1 MGSGVVA
8 MASQCSQHWPHHPT
22 NRLKNWPEYLYFL
35 YTISQFLATHMCQV
49 AHCAFCVMC
58 TTHVHNPGPWPS
70 VWQGHWVPQAVG
82 PIESGYRGGVGHP
95 QSQAWATNGAP
106 NCPQLLHAGSG
117 GPVGAMGP
125 LGCGPRCP
133 HQPIVGP
140 CHNPA
145 RPHSC

>member
-1 MGSGVVA
+1 
-8 MASQCSQHWPHHPT
+8 
-22 NRLKNWPEYLYFL
+22 
-35 YTISQFLATHMCQV
+35 MCQV
-49 AHCAFCVMC
+49 AHCALCVMC

-82 PIESGYRGGVGHP
+82 PIEFGYRGGAGQP
-95 QSQAWATNGAP
+95 QSQAWATNEAP
-106 NCPQLLHAGSG
+106 NCPQLLHASSG

-140 CHNPA
+140 AKIQLGPTKM
-145 RPHSC
+145 